1 VGERSN
7 DESFRNFV
15 IERGDALLRT
25 SYLLC
30 GDRGLAEDLLQTA
43 LWNTCRAWPR
53 IRDQRRLEQYVRRS
67 LLNGWLGWQR
77 RSSSHEVTRH
87 DVTGE
92 VPSRPVPDHAEA
104 VAEREQLVRALA
116 VLPVRQRAVVVL
128 RFYEDMTEG
137 QVARVLHCSVGTVKH
152 QAADALAA
160 LGRNQALRSGADPL
174 ETEVRR

>member
-43 LWNTCRAWPR
+43 LWNTCKAWPR
-53 IRDQRRLEQYVRRS
+53 IRDPRRREQYVRRS

-77 RSSSHEVTRH
+77 RSSSRELTGHN
-87 DVTGE
+87 VTGE
-92 VPSRPVPDHAEA
+92 MPSRPVPDHAEA

-128 RFYEDMTEG
+128 PFYEDMTER

-160 LGRNQALRSGADPL
+160 LGRNQALRAGADPL
-174 ETEVRR
+174 ETEAQR